1 MNTIYVL
8 SSFIS
13 FIGAI
18 LLIISFYNK
27 FKNLSLLQK
36 ISIILIVLGTVV
48 PFIIGF
54 VNGFINH

>member
-13 FIGAI
+13 FIGVI
-18 LLIISFYNK
+18 LLIISFRNT
-27 FKNLSLLQK
+27 FKKLSLLQK
-36 ISIILIVLGTVV
+36 TALILVILGTVV